1 MKENILLLKYYI
13 NVSQIQLI
21 GGPTQFDYI
30 FADFLPTESVK
41 NRLLVYKS

>member
-21 GGPTQFDYI
+21 GGPTQFFF

-41 NRLLVYKS
+41 NRLLVNKS